1 MEPIVFRYRLRELTY
16 QDIDCI
22 RSTISKHYSK
32 GRSYISRV
40 LCQEWDWVQPNGKLK
55 EYAARDLLLRLEEK
69 GFIELPPRL
78 RPKNNLKKKSFEQI
92 PFFKKEPLEGLISRY
107 DDLDIQTVT
116 PGDDYLWGYLL
127 HHYHYL
133 GLPKLVG
140 EHLRYIVY
148 LDGQVVACLAWASAA
163 FKVKSR
169 DDYIGWAPRV
179 RRERLYLIAN
189 NARFLVLPW
198 IRVKYLASKV
208 LAFTL
213 KHLSDDWQKA
223 YQHGIYLAE
232 TFVDVSRFQGTCYK
246 AANWRYVGLTRG
258 SSKKGNAYQFHGQS
272 KAVYLYPLDRHFRR
286 RLTDD
291 QG

>member
-1 MEPIVFRYRLRELTY
+1 MVPIVFRYRLRELTHP
-16 QDIDCI
+16 DIECI

-40 LCQEWDWVQPNGKLK
+40 LCQGWDWVQPNGKLK

-78 RPKNNLKKKSFEQI
+78 RPKNNLKKKSFKQI
-92 PFFKKEPLEGLISRY
+92 PFFKKEPLEGLISRHG
-107 DDLDIQTVT
+107 DLDIRIVT

-133 GLPKLVG
+133 GFPKLVG
-140 EHLRYIVY
+140 EHLRYLVY

-169 DDYIGWAPRV
+169 DDYIGWTPRV
-179 RRERLYLIAN
+179 RRGRLYLVAN

-198 IRVKYLASKV
+198 IHVKYLASKV

-213 KHLSDDWQKA
+213 KRLSDDWQKT
-223 YQHGIYLAE
+223 YQHGLYLAE

-258 SSKKGNAYQFHGQS
+258 SAKKGNAYQFHGQS

-286 RLTDD
+286 GLTDD